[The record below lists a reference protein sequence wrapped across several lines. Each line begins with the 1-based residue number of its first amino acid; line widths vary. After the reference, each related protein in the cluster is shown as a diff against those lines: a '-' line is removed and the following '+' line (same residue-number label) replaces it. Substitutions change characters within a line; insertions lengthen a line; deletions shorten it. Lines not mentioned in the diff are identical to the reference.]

1 MGDLEH
7 TKGAL
12 IDRLMRENAD
22 LLAALERMVNGTGH
36 HPACH
41 SRKGP
46 TCDCAHAEARTAI
59 ARARIR
65 ELQRVVG
72 PQCSIGRLRADVPGD
87 VGA

>member
-59 ARARIR
+59 ARARKDQGVAAVQAGA
-65 ELQRVVG
+65 E
-72 PQCSIGRLRADVPGD
+72 RLLKAVED
-87 VGA
+87 A